1 MHLLAPAVY
10 AAQARELATGDPAAA
25 DSEIDWAVGHSTVT
39 VRAFVTWMPAP
50 EAGRTRLGD
59 LFRALDVALRHP
71 HGDITAVTEACS

>member
-59 LFRALDVALRHP
+59 LYRALDAALR
-71 HGDITAVTEACS
+71 TAVTEACS